1 MTTKVIFN
9 VDAKAKV
16 LAMKEAKKQG
26 LTLSYF
32 LSQTVHELAQ
42 GERRVE
48 VVETLNKK
56 TVKSILQA
64 KKDFKAGKNT
74 SPTFT
79 DSRKALQWLHSK

>member
-48 VVETLNKK
+48 VVEHVNNKTLREIKRA
-56 TVKSILQA
+56 VA
-64 KKDFKAGKNT
+64 DARVGKNT

-79 DSRKALQWLHSK
+79 NTKDLFEWLDR

>member
-9 VDAKAKV
+9 VDAKAKA

-32 LSQTVHELAQ
+32 LSQTIHELAR

-48 VVETLNKK
+48 VVEQVNEKTLRGIKK
-56 TVKSILQA
+56 AVA
-64 KKDFKAGKNT
+64 DAKAGRNT
-74 SPTFT
+74 SLVFT
-79 DSRKALQWLHSK
+79 NAKDAIDWLEK

>member
-56 TVKSILQA
+56 TIKSILQA
-64 KKDFKAGKNT
+64 RKEFKARKSL
-74 SPTFT
+74 SPRFKTVEEGF
-79 DSRKALQWLHSK
+79 AWLDR